1 MSIVLTAHDD
11 VELDVHTVRDRTA
24 LVVNGE
30 LLWMNRREVEALRHK
45 LQLAL
50 RALDFG
56 IAGVPGPR
64 GS

>member
-30 LLWMNRREVEALRHK
+30 LLWMNRQEVESLRHK
-45 LQLAL
+45 LMLAL

>member
-1 MSIVLTAHDD
+1 MSIVLTAHEA

-30 LLWMNRREVEALRHK
+30 LLWMNRQEVESLRHE